1 MGSSGVK
8 RFGPPSAERDLP
20 TIIVDETFVRRRVER
35 LIELVEKESHAR
47 SDLFK
52 SIASHPLL
60 TLTIAFI
67 PLIIFGVTFSND
79 SRVRHT
85 RELFEQQSFYQNNI
99 NSLSK
104 ALISRNERGVL
115 LRSALVGNLG
125 TCEGGGLSDNYKV
138 ICKKQMQELIYERK
152 KDYDTAYLQ
161 WNSNYPEYLFNVG
174 RLFKNETDNSYT
186 RAYDDLKALIL
197 NFNTSTLRE
206 MDRCLTSLYEKY
218 QSNGVLP
225 AVLQSPEKETC
236 GEGFDTAK
244 KRVRECGVVLAE
256 ELHNIVNSVFAADAP
271 SHATLWRTIAT
282 MDSERDLLSPIRN
295 TCDMQEAPAGLV
307 QSAAQP

>member
-1 MGSSGVK
+1 MGSSGAK
-8 RFGPPSAERDLP
+8 KSGLPSAERDVP
-20 TIIVDETFVRRRVER
+20 TIIVDEIFIRRRVER

-85 RELFEQQSFYQNNI
+85 RELFEQQSFFRNNI

-138 ICKKQMQELIYERK
+138 ICKKQVQELIYERK

-161 WNSNYPEYLFNVG
+161 WNANYPEYLFNIG
-174 RLFKNETDNSYT
+174 RLFKGQTDNSFT
-186 RAYDDLKALIL
+186 MAYDELKALIL
-197 NFNTSTLRE
+197 RFNSSTLKE
-206 MDRCLTSLYEKY
+206 MDGCLTSLYEQY

-225 AVLQSPEKETC
+225 AILQGSAKESC
-236 GEGFDTAK
+236 GAGFDAAK

-256 ELHNIVNSVFAADAP
+256 ELHNIVNSAFAADPP
-271 SHATLWRTIAT
+271 SQATFWRTTAT
-282 MDSERDLLSPIRN
+282 VDSERDLLSPIRN
-295 TCDMQEAPAGLV
+295 TCDMPEAPAGPV